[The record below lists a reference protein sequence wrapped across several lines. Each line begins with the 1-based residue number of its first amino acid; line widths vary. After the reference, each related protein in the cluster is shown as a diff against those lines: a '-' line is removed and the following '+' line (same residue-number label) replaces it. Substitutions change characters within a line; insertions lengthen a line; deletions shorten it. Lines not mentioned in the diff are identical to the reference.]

1 MCESTMFCGLNH
13 YPLGDADLST
23 QGNELIISNLTS
35 CKDGVMISAP
45 NVSNFVASFNPVEIT
60 ENVSIVNTS
69 FEKDGFNRLKT
80 TGQVCVYFDSESGHA
95 AIAVNSRLMPSTFSF
110 IGEYQGQEVFRTEFD
125 NTNPPPF
132 VNWWQIALAVAGLI
146 LENIDYKK
154 IVEKDGDGNVIKETT
169 QWSIGSGGVVN
180 PGGSGGGTPVEIDHC
195 YVEAIETFSP
205 PKPPVL
211 GSVLEELQ
219 LTAQGV
225 GQIVMTNETYS

>member
-1 MCESTMFCGLNH
+1 
-13 YPLGDADLST
+13 
-23 QGNELIISNLTS
+23 
-35 CKDGVMISAP
+35 
-45 NVSNFVASFNPVEIT
+45 
-60 ENVSIVNTS
+60 
-69 FEKDGFNRLKT
+69 
-80 TGQVCVYFDSESGHA
+80 
-95 AIAVNSRLMPSTFSF
+95 
-110 IGEYQGQEVFRTEFD
+110 
-125 NTNPPPF
+125 
-132 VNWWQIALAVAGLI
+132 LI

-205 PKPPVL
+205 PKPAVL

>member
-1 MCESTMFCGLNH
+1 
-13 YPLGDADLST
+13 
-23 QGNELIISNLTS
+23 
-35 CKDGVMISAP
+35 
-45 NVSNFVASFNPVEIT
+45 
-60 ENVSIVNTS
+60 VNTS

-80 TGQVCVYFDSESGHA
+80 TGQVCVYFDSESGRA

-205 PKPPVL
+205 PKPAVL